1 MLGNDLPDPFNP
13 GQFRWCDGVLT
24 RAMKEGAWII
34 FDEMNLANQTVLEGL
49 NGILDYRKEI
59 FIPELGKSI

>member
-1 MLGNDLPDPFNP
+1 
-13 GQFRWCDGVLT
+13 
-24 RAMKEGAWII
+24 MKEGAWII

-59 FIPELGKSI
+59 FVPELGKII